1 MKAEGFDW
9 RGVEKMTGRGARPSE
24 FGSET
29 SELDAS
35 RSRLFHLRFPELRT
49 TNQGPS

>member
-1 MKAEGFDW
+1 MKAEGFDR
-9 RGVEKMTGRGARPSE
+9 RGVGEMTGRGAPPSE
-24 FGSET
+24 FGSGT

-49 TNQGPS
+49 TSQGPS